1 MSRIGRAPIAIP
13 ANVTVTVD
21 SQTVK
26 VKGPKGELTRDIH
39 KDMILEIENGTLL
52 VKRPTDNKLHR
63 SLHGLTRTLINNMVI
78 GVTAGFTKT
87 LEINGV
93 GYRAAKAGNK
103 LALTL
108 GFSHP
113 VEVEPPAGITIDVP
127 APNRI
132 VISGSN
138 KEMVG
143 ELAAKIR
150 GYREPEPY
158 KGKGIKYE
166 GEVIRRKVGKAGG
179 KGKK

>member
-1 MSRIGRAPIAIP
+1 MSRIGRAPISVP
-13 ANVTVTVD
+13 AGVTVTVED
-21 SQTVK
+21 TLVT
-26 VKGPKGELTRDIH
+26 VKGPKGELSRNIH
-39 KDMILEIENGTLL
+39 KDMIIEIENDIIS
-52 VKRPTDNKLHR
+52 VKRPSDEKNHR
-63 SLHGLTRTLINNMVI
+63 SLHGLTRTLIGNMVT
-78 GVTAGFTKT
+78 GVTAGFSKT
-87 LEINGV
+87 LEIAGV
-93 GYRAAKAGNK
+93 GYRAAKSGNK

-113 VEVEPPAGITIDVP
+113 LEVEPPVGITIDVP

-132 VISGSN
+132 VISGIN

-166 GEVIRRKVGKAGG
+166 GEVVRRKVGKAGG